1 MHFIHIV
8 IVIPSQEVLL
18 LLWNFNSYAQRIN
31 HKCAG
36 LQIGTND
43 PVNPFD
49 LWHEKN
55 GNEWCGTHWNLSK
68 IITPTCSKKGI
79 VST

>member
-49 LWHEKN
+49 L
-55 GNEWCGTHWNLSK
+55 
-68 IITPTCSKKGI
+68 
-79 VST
+79 